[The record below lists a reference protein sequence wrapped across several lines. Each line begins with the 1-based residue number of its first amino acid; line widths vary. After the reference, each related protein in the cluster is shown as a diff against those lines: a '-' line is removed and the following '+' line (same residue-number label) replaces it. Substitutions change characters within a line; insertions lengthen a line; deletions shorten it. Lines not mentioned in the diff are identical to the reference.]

1 MEIMGPRTLV
11 TDHHNAWMRW
21 AKDAG
26 VQMGVIPYQGP
37 CPNQDGGLFLPKAVG
52 VLLGY
57 AARNFWS
64 RTSVAT
70 VQVTVP

>member
-1 MEIMGPRTLV
+1 MQILGPRTLV
-11 TDHHNAWMRW
+11 TDYHNARMRW

-37 CPNQDGGLFLPKAVG
+37 RPNQDRGLFLPKAVG

-57 AARNFWS
+57 SARNFWS
-64 RTSVAT
+64 GTSVAT
-70 VQVTVP
+70 VQVAVR